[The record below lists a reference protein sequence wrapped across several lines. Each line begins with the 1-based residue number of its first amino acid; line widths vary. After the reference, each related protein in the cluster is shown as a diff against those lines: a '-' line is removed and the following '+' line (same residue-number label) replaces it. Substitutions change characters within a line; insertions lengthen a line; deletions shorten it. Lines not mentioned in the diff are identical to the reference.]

1 LQKTT
6 RFLITLNPHSG
17 RTSLDV
23 EGFNVEDCDSSFFI
37 DVLQHLE
44 TSCNHGRKRVE
55 KDTVSLIFNVSD
67 EIASHFVE
75 SFLETL
81 DSVAGHLDEKG
92 HEFYDGRKGQE
103 PELFQ
108 QLADED
114 LFVDLMRLQ
123 RETLI
128 AILTS
133 EVEPTK
139 EVVECMN
146 RLQKE
151 RHEDE
156 DEKED
161 EKDEDEDEKEDE
173 KDEDKYEKEDA
184 EDFHKS
190 PNWKKVDA
198 INALFKSRDVRYLQS
213 SSLKAG
219 TITIAAL
226 RLYLMKGA
234 AFSHLFHYIIRPTY
248 EAVARKLIEMIPDHD
263 FKNFT
268 GIPKGWRHLYGVCRW
283 LLGCSAGGEF

>member
-1 LQKTT
+1 M
-6 RFLITLNPHSG
+6 TLNPHRG

-23 EGFNVEDCDSSFFI
+23 EGFDVEDCDSSFFI

-67 EIASHFVE
+67 EIAPHFVE

-81 DSVAGHLDEKG
+81 DSVAGHLDDKG
-92 HEFYDGRKGQE
+92 HAFYDGRKGQE

-108 QLADED
+108 QLADKD
-114 LFVDLMRLQ
+114 LFVDLMRLH

-133 EVEPTK
+133 EVEPTE
-139 EVVECMN
+139 EVVECMD

-161 EKDEDEDEKEDE
+161 EKDED
-173 KDEDKYEKEDA
+173 KYEKEDKD
-184 EDFHKS
+184 DFHES
-190 PNWKKVDA
+190 PDEKKMDA

-226 RLYLMKGA
+226 RLYLMK
-234 AFSHLFHYIIRPTY
+234 
-248 EAVARKLIEMIPDHD
+248 
-263 FKNFT
+263 
-268 GIPKGWRHLYGVCRW
+268 
-283 LLGCSAGGEF
+283 